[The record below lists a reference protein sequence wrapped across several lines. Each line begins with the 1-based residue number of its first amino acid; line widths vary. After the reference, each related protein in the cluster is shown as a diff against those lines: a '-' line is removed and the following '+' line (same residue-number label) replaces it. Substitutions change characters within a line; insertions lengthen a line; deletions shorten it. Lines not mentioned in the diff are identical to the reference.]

1 MLYAFAFVLDPR
13 AKMKGLHNIL
23 CLLSDHTGVDYSRFP
38 TEVRGKLTKVFER
51 YETKFGDARFHRPQQ
66 TASVSSGKKKMAWNK
81 IFAADVGSSSSCG
94 PSPLG
99 RRTGTSFPSPA
110 ALSELSSYLDSDCVV
125 QYDEEFNILNWW
137 HEHKRTYPV
146 LSLLARDVLTVP
158 ASTISSE
165 STFSLAGRVI
175 EERRRRL
182 TSEMVEVL
190 SCLKDWEL
198 ADAHLQHNV
207 EKETKELELAFD
219 NMYLDEDA
227 AAARS

>member
-1 MLYAFAFVLDPR
+1 
-13 AKMKGLHNIL
+13 
-23 CLLSDHTGVDYSRFP
+23 
-38 TEVRGKLTKVFER
+38 
-51 YETKFGDARFHRPQQ
+51 
-66 TASVSSGKKKMAWNK
+66 MAWNK

-94 PSPLG
+94 LSPLG
-99 RRTGTSFPSPA
+99 RRTSTSFPSPA
-110 ALSELSSYLDSDCVV
+110 TLSELSSYLDSDCVV

-137 HEHKRTYPV
+137 HEHKRTYLV
-146 LSLLARDVLTVP
+146 LSLLSRDVLTVS

-175 EERRRRL
+175 EERKRRL

-207 EKETKELELAFD
+207 EKETRELELAFD

-227 AAARS
+227 AAAQS